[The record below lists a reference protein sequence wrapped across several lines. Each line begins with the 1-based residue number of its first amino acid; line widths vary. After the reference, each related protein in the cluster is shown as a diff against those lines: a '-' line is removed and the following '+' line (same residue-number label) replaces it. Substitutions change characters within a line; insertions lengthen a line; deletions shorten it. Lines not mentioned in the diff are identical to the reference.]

1 MSNVIFNPH
10 IEAQTSFGRF
20 GRSKEE
26 IQETYGV
33 ETVYRMCFNESPLGT
48 SPKVV
53 QAIQEAAP
61 TLGDYPPSTDDDF
74 REAIAAMLGRGLTA
88 VNLYTGNSG
97 YEVLEMTV
105 RAFLQPGDE
114 CIVCPPMFGV
124 YNRLIGLQGAVPVSV
139 PLDANDFSLDVE
151 GVLTAVTPQTRML
164 LLCNPNNP
172 TGTMITAVQMERLM
186 NKLPDHVVVIADEVY
201 HHFVTSPDYPDTLNY
216 VLADKPVIIIHTFS
230 KGYGLAG
237 LRLGYGISTPEITDH
252 IRKLYRG
259 FHLNQLALVGGTV
272 ALKDAAHLQKNI
284 DTVLQGRQY
293 LQDQFDQ
300 LDLCYWPSQTNFIA
314 VETPL
319 LADDLVEA
327 MLHYGI
333 IISPLT
339 RNGLPNV
346 IRVSIGLPIANELFA
361 SALKEI
367 LSASFN

>member
-1 MSNVIFNPH
+1 MSKIKFNPH

-33 ETVYRMCFNESPLGT
+33 KTVYRMSFNESPLGA

-53 QAIQEAAP
+53 RAIQEAAP
-61 TLGDYPPSTDDDF
+61 TLGDYPPSTDDDL
-74 REAIAAMLGRGLTA
+74 RETIAAMLGQGATA
-88 VNLYTGNSG
+88 VNLFTGNSG
-97 YEVLEMTV
+97 YEALEMAM
-105 RAFLQPGDE
+105 RAFLQPEDE

-124 YNRLIGLQGAVPVSV
+124 YNRLIGLQGAVPVAV
-139 PLDANDFSLDVE
+139 PLDAHDFSLDVE
-151 GVLTAVTPQTRML
+151 GVLTAVTDKTKIL

-172 TGTMITAVQMERLM
+172 TGTMITAVEMERLM
-186 NKLPDHVVVIADEVY
+186 SELPDHVLVIADEVY
-201 HHFVTSPDYPDTLNY
+201 HHFVTSPNYPDTLNY

-237 LRLGYGISTPEITDH
+237 LRLGYGISTPKIADH

-259 FHLNQLALVGGTV
+259 FHLNQLALVGGMA
-272 ALKDAAHLQKNI
+272 ALKDTAHLQKNI

-293 LQDQFDQ
+293 LYDQFDQ
-300 LDLCYWPSQTNFIA
+300 LDLRYWPSQTNFIVA
-314 VETPL
+314 ETPL
-319 LADDLVEA
+319 LADDLAEA

-333 IISPLT
+333 IISSLT
-339 RNGLPNV
+339 RNDLPRA

-361 SALKEI
+361 TSLKEI
-367 LSASFN
+367 LSR